1 MGIPLNIDWQQIL
14 LHLFNFSILTAGLYV
29 LLYKPVRDF
38 MDKRTSYYKQ
48 MDEEAQEKLS
58 QAAQLEASY
67 KEQLSRAD
75 AQISQHKAKAALDA
89 ERTAE
94 EQLKSA
100 RKQAEKIIVNAQES
114 AKKEREKILA
124 QAQQDI
130 AELAATA
137 AEKLVLKSLDGAYD
151 QFLSV
156 AGGGEEHEK
165 QKS

>member
-100 RKQAEKIIVNAQES
+100 RKQAEKI
-114 AKKEREKILA
+114 LA

>member
-1 MGIPLNIDWQQIL
+1 MNIPLNIDWQQIL
-14 LHLFNFSILTAGLYV
+14 LHLFNFAVLTAGLYV

-48 MDEEAQEKLS
+48 MDDEAEEKLNN
-58 QAAQLEASY
+58 AAQLEASY
-67 KEQLSRAD
+67 KEQLARAD

-89 ERTAE
+89 ERSAE
-94 EQLKSA
+94 EQVKSA
-100 RKQAEKIIVNAQES
+100 KKQAEKIIVNAQIS

-130 AELAATA
+130 AELAAAA
-137 AEKLVLKSLDGAYD
+137 AEKLVLESLDDACD
-151 QFLSV
+151 QFLSA